1 MKHFFIAASIL
12 CTSLSALAQSK
23 TTTSAIV
30 SFDATTALDAL
41 PKAENKTV
49 VGMIDTK
56 SGQVGFEAAVNNF
69 AFSNPTIQ
77 EHFNEE
83 RWLNSAKFPL
93 FSFQGKI
100 TDLSKV
106 NFKKDG
112 TYTVPVEGTMT
123 IKDKTNPLSTS
134 ATIVVKKGAINT
146 NANFTIKLSDYG
158 VDVGTRGKISN
169 EPKITVSADFK

>member
-1 MKHFFIAASIL
+1 MKKIILSSLFAIAAVASY
-12 CTSLSALAQSK
+12 AQSK

-30 SFDATTALDAL
+30 SFDATTPLDAL

-56 SGQVGFEAAVNNF
+56 TGQVGFEAAVNNF
-69 AFSNPTIQ
+69 SFTNPTIQ
-77 EHFNEE
+77 QHFNEE

-93 FSFQGKI
+93 FTFQGKI

-112 TYTVPVEGTMT
+112 SYTVPVEGTMT
-123 IKDKTNPLSTS
+123 VKDKTNPLSTT
-134 ATIVVKKGAINT
+134 ATIVVSKGAINSSSS
-146 NANFTIKLSDYG
+146 FTIKLSDYG
-158 VDVGTRGKISN
+158 IDVGTKGKIAN

>member
-1 MKHFFIAASIL
+1 MKQFFFAAAFLISTTAAIAQA
-12 CTSLSALAQSK
+12 K

-30 SFDATTALDAL
+30 GFDATTPIDAL
-41 PKAENKTV
+41 PKAENKTA

-56 SGQVGFEAAVNNF
+56 TGQVGFEAAVNNF

-93 FSFQGKI
+93 FTFQGKI

-106 NFKKDG
+106 NFKKNG
-112 TYTVPVEGTMT
+112 SYTVPVQGTMT
-123 IKDKTNPLSTS
+123 IKDKTNALSTT
-134 ATIVVKKGAINT
+134 ATIVVKGGAISA
-146 NANFTIKLSDYG
+146 NAGFTIKLSDYG
-158 VDVGTRGKISN
+158 IDVGTRGKISN
-169 EPKITVSADFK
+169 EPKITVAADFK

>member
-1 MKHFFIAASIL
+1 MKHFFIAAAALVS
-12 CTSLSALAQSK
+12 TLSVSAQAK
-23 TTTSAIV
+23 TTPSAV
-30 SFDATTALDAL
+30 VGFDATTQLDAL

-77 EHFNEE
+77 QHFNEE
-83 RWLNSAKFPL
+83 RWLNSAKFPM
-93 FSFQGKI
+93 FTFQGKI

-106 NFKKDG
+106 NFSKDG
-112 TYTVPVEGTMT
+112 SYTVPVEGTLT
-123 IKDKTNPLSTS
+123 IKDKTNPLATT
-134 ATIVVKKGAINT
+134 ATILVKKGAIN
-146 NANFTIKLSDYG
+146 AQSAFSIKLSDYG
-158 VDVGTRGKISN
+158 IDVGAKGKISN

>member
-1 MKHFFIAASIL
+1 MKHLFFATALLLSAASAW
-12 CTSLSALAQSK
+12 SQSK

-30 SFDATTALDAL
+30 TFDATTPIDAL

-77 EHFNEE
+77 QHFNEE
-83 RWLNSAKFPL
+83 RWLNSEKFPL
-93 FSFQGKI
+93 FTFQGKI
-100 TDLSKV
+100 TNLDKV

-112 TYTVPVEGTMT
+112 TYTVQVNGVMT
-123 IKDKTNPLSTS
+123 IKDKSNPVNTP
-134 ATIVVKKGAINT
+134 ATLVVKNGAISSSCD
-146 NANFTIKLSDYG
+146 FTIKLSDYG
-158 VDVGTRGKISN
+158 IDVGNKGKIAN

>member
-1 MKHFFIAASIL
+1 MKHFFIAFTLTVS
-12 CTSLSALAQSK
+12 TFSLFAQTK

-30 SFDATTALDAL
+30 AFDATTALDAL
-41 PKAENKTV
+41 PKAENKTA

-56 SGQVGFEAAVNNF
+56 TGQVGFEAAVNNF

-93 FSFQGKI
+93 FTFQGKI
-100 TDLSKV
+100 TNLNKV
-106 NFKKDG
+106 NFAKDG
-112 TYTVPVEGTMT
+112 TYTVSVEGTMT
-123 IKDKTNPLSTS
+123 IKDKTNPLSTT
-134 ATIVVKKGAINT
+134 ATLVVNKGAIRT
-146 NANFTIKLSDYG
+146 TAGFSIKLSDYG